1 MRNCLHI
8 YLYWFLLIKKVSP
21 QDFVQYHGG
30 KELLQRIDEL
40 SEKVDTYKKQCADEA
55 QHGDEVAPLNNEANH
70 HHISIIKP
78 ERLKASVI
86 KNAQNVKKKIPSVH
100 VDIESKTISLRSK
113 DIKNRD
119 PDDLENCWYIKTLLY
134 ILFVDVF
141 YAQI

>member
-1 MRNCLHI
+1 M
-8 YLYWFLLIKKVSP
+8 
-21 QDFVQYHGG
+21 QYHGG

-86 KNAQNVKKKIPSVH
+86 KNAQNVKNR
-100 VDIESKTISLRSK
+100 KTCQLTRK
-113 DIKNRD
+113 WHQRCLCGCEHARGVRD
-119 PDDLENCWYIKTLLY
+119 
-134 ILFVDVF
+134 F
-141 YAQI
+141 

>member
-1 MRNCLHI
+1 MI
-8 YLYWFLLIKKVSP
+8 LIKVSP

-119 PDDLENCWYIKTLLY
+119 PDDLENC
-134 ILFVDVF
+134 
-141 YAQI
+141 